1 MYKIY
6 IPIITIVLL
15 LCISVSAYAKGNDKG
30 QYEIEIAEIGQP
42 GELVVKVWYYSKKAN
57 VNESIFRECAI
68 NGVMFKG
75 LNDSGR
81 MKGRR
86 PLVADGYENH
96 KEYFDDFFKNGEY
109 QKYARVA
116 MNGYV
121 EQNSLVKVGKMYKIG
136 KIVVVSFNELRARLE
151 TDKIIKGLNSG
162 F

>member
-6 IPIITIVLL
+6 MSIIATVLL
-15 LCISVSAYAKGNDKG
+15 LCISVSTSAKGNDKG

-57 VNESIFRECAI
+57 VSESIFKECAI
-68 NGVMFKG
+68 NGIMFKG

-81 MKGRR
+81 MKGRK
-86 PLVADGYENH
+86 PLVADGYEKH
-96 KEYFDDFFKNGEY
+96 KDYFDDFFKNGEY
-109 QKYARVA
+109 QKYARIA

-136 KIVVVSFNELRARLE
+136 KIVVISFNELRARLE
-151 TDKIIKGLNSG
+151 TDMIIKGLNSG

>member
-1 MYKIY
+1 MS
-6 IPIITIVLL
+6 IIVIALL
-15 LCISVSAYAKGNDKG
+15 LCINVSASAKGDNKR

-42 GELVVKVWYYSKKAN
+42 GELVVKVWCYSKKPN
-57 VNESIFRECAI
+57 INESVFIECAVDGI
-68 NGVMFKG
+68 MFRG